1 MVAGADPHFP
11 NLRECGALGCGVG
24 CFGEGNAHTSG
35 GGAVNGAVLVDG
47 YGNVFGAVGSADD
60 VGRVGVHVDAHENG
74 VVDVAVLLEPNGAC
88 ALEDAVDPHGCV
100 EKNGG
105 LHDGAF
111 CLWWRFLLVALVYHA
126 HAPRVYTC
134 RCLALVGV
142 LGVGVLRPRT
152 HLHIASVA
160 I

>member
-47 YGNVFGAVGSADD
+47 DGRVFGAVGGAGG

-74 VVDVAVLLEPNGAC
+74 VVDVAAFLEPNDAC
-88 ALEDAVDPHGCV
+88 ALEDAVDPHGRV

-105 LHDGAF
+105 LHECAF
-111 CLWWRFLLVALVYHA
+111 FPWWCLSLVHTVYHANASRVYMCRGVTVWRVALVVA
-126 HAPRVYTC
+126 VWPRFRAYS
-134 RCLALVGV
+134 VG
-142 LGVGVLRPRT
+142 
-152 HLHIASVA
+152 
-160 I
+160 